1 MRALAV
7 AVLSSLAACGA
18 AAQQPVGA
26 TRVRPRTVIAIIE
39 GDTNVAPR
47 TRALADYVRSR
58 LERLTT
64 RTELLVQSRR
74 DVENTLLQG
83 GPSPSTHAQF
93 RELAHLLNA
102 DLMVDVVARETGP
115 GASARAIAHFRAN
128 LPPDT
133 MPIVEGATVD
143 GVGDSLTR
151 EILAL
156 TRAVR
161 PTLEVTRAR
170 TAPGD
175 LSSIRVFDAPR
186 HLTFRI
192 YYDTVSENV
201 ARSSI
206 NVLDDIY
213 AELARIT
220 GAAPGKVEWAAVAF
234 VANRA
239 YEPPRIGNEVRWSV
253 AVEPDGLLA
262 TRGERD
268 LFQVL
273 PHEQVHA
280 VQSSLSLGLP
290 RWFSEG
296 QAEWAG
302 VQVTKSWRPALAATR
317 SHETAST
324 SLASH
329 RLAAW
334 GGVIVSRDAILR
346 QMTPEQREH
355 HARDSTW
362 MPPGPYKFGPA
373 DLVSDESD
381 AQARYG
387 AASALF
393 AELEAAKGASA
404 LQSWFAM
411 LWREPEKWTTPALVE
426 TIRKTLGAD
435 VEPKL
440 R

>member
-1 MRALAV
+1 MRAL
-7 AVLSSLAACGA
+7 SSLILLFAALSRA
-18 AAQQPVGA
+18 AAQQSTGA
-26 TRVRPRTVIAIIE
+26 APVRPRTVIAIIE

-47 TRALADYVRSR
+47 TRALADYVRAR

-64 RTELLVQSRR
+64 RTELLVRSRR
-74 DVENTLLQG
+74 DVESTLEQG
-83 GPSPSTHAQF
+83 GPAPSTHAAF
-93 RELAHLLNA
+93 HELAHLLQA
-102 DLMVDVVARETGP
+102 DVVVDVVARETGP
-115 GASARAIAHFRAN
+115 AATARAVAHFRADV
-128 LPPDT
+128 PPDT
-133 MPIVEGATVD
+133 LPIVEGATAD
-143 GVGDSLTR
+143 AVGDSLTR

-156 TRAVR
+156 TQAVR
-161 PTLEVTRAR
+161 PPIEVTRAR
-170 TAPGD
+170 TASGD
-175 LSSIRVFDAPR
+175 LASVRVFDAPR
-186 HLTFRI
+186 HLTFRV
-192 YYDTVSENV
+192 YYDSVSAHV
-201 ARSSI
+201 ALAAI
-206 NVLDDIY
+206 DVLDDIY
-213 AELARIT
+213 SDLARIT

-234 VANRA
+234 VANSA
-239 YEPPRIGNEVRWSV
+239 YDPPRIGNEVRWSIV
-253 AVEPDGLLA
+253 VDPDGTLG

-302 VQVTKSWRPALAATR
+302 MQVTNAWRPGLAATR
-317 SHETAST
+317 SHETASA
-324 SLASH
+324 SLGSH

-334 GGVIVSRDAILR
+334 GGVIVSQDAILR
-346 QMTPEQREH
+346 QMTPAQREH

-381 AQARYG
+381 ALGRYG

-393 AELEAAKGASA
+393 AELEAARGAPA
-404 LQSWFAM
+404 LESWFAT
-411 LWREPEKWTTPALVE
+411 LWREPAKWTTPALVE
-426 TIRKTLGAD
+426 SIRNTLGVD